1 MIFASLFLIFL
12 SSYFLVSTLGS
23 FLYFFAAALGLIIL
37 NIEILSLLK
46 MISPV
51 GIISLNF
58 LTFFFMLLLWLKKKR
73 VLLKINFQ
81 NILINTKKLLHCF
94 KLDKTLAILCCGVLF
109 LIFISFVLSAFLPIN
124 DPDALTYHSY
134 HSLVWADKGYIF
146 HFDTKDVRNIVMP
159 VNSEIIY
166 SWIFSLTGKD
176 IGFGLLEFL
185 SYIFGIYGIWVF
197 LGRLRFC
204 FRKRLWAIC
213 IFSSFAGVIS
223 QISSTQT
230 DLLVGVLLLYS
241 MIFFFDWI
249 NRVNR
254 RKVIDGYFSSLCFGI
269 ALGVKSTAFI
279 AGLPLLL
286 LFFVYSYLKFKDKKE
301 GIKRFLFFIGF
312 LGINFVIFSG
322 YNYVLNFIDYSNP
335 LGSDISINRHG
346 FFGGIKGFI
355 ANFIRY
361 NIQMFDF
368 AGFMWGIYLSGIMF
382 KIQGSIFSF
391 LHIANDTGVIMR
403 MEGLNSSLS
412 EQTIGFGI
420 TGFLVFIPSAL
431 FGIFRLIKSSIGKIS
446 DKFNISCF
454 DCCFKRN
461 IKERYLIIYSLGL
474 LFYLCL
480 IVLSFALG
488 YMVYSI
494 RFICAFVVI
503 CSPVLILSYF
513 RKNNFYKGLVVL
525 FACFYLFIASGHMA
539 ARPYWKLLN
548 TYINTQDK
556 EEFIQD
562 IRCMK
567 DDFYMRKRKS
577 CNIDENMFKYIEKDK
592 IVGIFPDEYIMMQLT
607 KINAKKKNIIA
618 DELLFTRI
626 DKYNLKKYD
635 YIITP
640 EQYQTITEFNK
651 KDKESFD
658 KYRNTRHCL
667 YIANDNRNKLIL
679 NANELKTLY
688 EIQCIVPKNFLEF
701 NGFNMIKQ
709 VETRWKDPKT
719 GETTVSSLR
728 IWKNNKY

>member
-1 MIFASLFLIFL
+1 MLLSCLLICLSTCFLASVF
-12 SSYFLVSTLGS
+12 GS
-23 FLYFFAAALGLIIL
+23 FLYFFVIFLGLILL
-37 NIEILSLLK
+37 NIEVLSLFKAIGTHQILALSVIMLFITSAIWIKKGIPLLK
-46 MISPV
+46 PDLYTARLNIKKIWNSLKFDRSL
-51 GIISLNF
+51 IILCLGVLVVIF
-58 LTFFFMLLLWLKKKR
+58 TGFML
-73 VLLKINFQ
+73 
-81 NILINTKKLLHCF
+81 
-94 KLDKTLAILCCGVLF
+94 A
-109 LIFISFVLSAFLPIN
+109 AFLPVN
-124 DPDALTYHSY
+124 DFDALDYHAY
-134 HSLVWADKGYIF
+134 RSLVWADKGYIF
-146 HFDTKDVRNIVMP
+146 HFDTKDVRNLVMP

-539 ARPYWKLLN
+539 ARPYWKLMESYKAEKN
-548 TYINTQDK
+548 YETFVDNV
-556 EEFIQD
+556 
-562 IRCMK
+562 RCMDYK
-567 DDFYMRKRKS
+567 Y
-577 CNIDENMFKYIEKDK
+577 FKGDRAGCKTDKAIISHIEDNKN
-592 IVGIFPDEYIMMQLT
+592 VGIFSDGNALMHVT
-607 KINAKKKNIIA
+607 KLNAAKKHTNIE
-618 DELLFTRI
+618 ELVLPRI
-626 DKYNLKKYD
+626 DSYDLTKYD
-635 YIITP
+635 YIITAYP
-640 EQYQTITEFNK
+640 GQVLTEFNN
-651 KDKESFD
+651 KDERLYRAGKLLKQCSFIED
-658 KYRNTRHCL
+658 KISKRISQIDCYIPYEKFDEKGFVPL
-667 YIANDNRNKLIL
+667 YNI
-679 NANELKTLY
+679 
-688 EIQCIVPKNFLEF
+688 
-701 NGFNMIKQ
+701 
-709 VETRWKDPKT
+709 KT
-719 GETTVSSLR
+719 G
-728 IWKNNKY
+728 WKNIDGKDIYAKYIIWENIK